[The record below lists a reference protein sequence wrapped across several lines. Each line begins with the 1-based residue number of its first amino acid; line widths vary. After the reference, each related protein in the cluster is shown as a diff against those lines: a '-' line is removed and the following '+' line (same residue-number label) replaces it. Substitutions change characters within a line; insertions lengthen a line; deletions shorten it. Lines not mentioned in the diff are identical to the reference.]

1 MAAPTAPAPLPM
13 PSATPTRRPYRACLP
28 AGALVGLAPGAMRVG
43 RALAALRSYGSP
55 AVPSAAVRGL
65 QPTVQA

>member
-1 MAAPTAPAPLPM
+1 M
-13 PSATPTRRPYRACLP
+13 PSATASRLPCRACLP
-28 AGALVGLAPGAMRVG
+28 AGAVACLAPGAMRVG

-65 QPTVQA
+65 RPTVQA

>member
-1 MAAPTAPAPLPM
+1 MPA
-13 PSATPTRRPYRACLP
+13 LP
-28 AGALVGLAPGAMRVG
+28 AFETSMPRASLARPEHRDRLSAGAFSCLAPGAMRVG

-65 QPTVQA
+65 RATVQA